1 MPPAASPPPC
11 PSVPPPWLPPA
22 AQARLPVL
30 LDDAALQAVLD
41 EAATGHVLAM
51 RLRADPPL
59 GLQLIAA
66 AQRHVRSGLRIT
78 HLEHALGLLGLQRAQ
93 ALVRQAA
100 AQRFNPHAPGHL
112 AYADAVAT
120 SLLAAHWAQAC
131 ARIDGRGDHASVF
144 WTTVLHGMTHW
155 HWALAQ
161 PARAEAWRTRVAAGE
176 RGATLERAW
185 LGRPLADW
193 DRALA
198 CHFGLAD
205 ADDLPLAPA
214 LNWRH
219 LKRSARLAWT
229 GTHPATVEGELGRW
243 LHQPTLAA
251 LLWFLLAREAMADW
265 HSPRTALL
273 LRVLAT
279 LRGWRL
285 DDTIA
290 FAHRHAAEASRGLTW
305 AVWTGAPAA
314 RLFWAR
320 PPARRLAA
328 EAPVPAT
335 AEPAPAQPT
344 PAAAAN
350 PGAAPAPAPAA
361 PASLDDFVAACQAQ
375 RFGTL
380 AEFLQAFALTLRQSL
395 GLARFALLMRTTDP
409 GRLVCIAAHGF
420 GAAVQPRR
428 LQVPLAQ
435 APLLARLMEQPGAF
449 LRVGPAQVPTA
460 RAQLPAPLDSE
471 LPAGGVALATL
482 TVRSRAAGILWADA
496 GAWGQGL
503 DDAQYQGIKRV
514 TLHFARELT
523 RLLVRQQQR
532 PSGEAASGA
541 AV

>member
-1 MPPAASPPPC
+1 MAAAP
-11 PSVPPPWLPPA
+11 
-22 AQARLPVL
+22 LPVL

-41 EAATGHVLAM
+41 EEATGHALAA

-59 GLQLIAA
+59 GLRLIAA
-66 AQRHVRSGLRIT
+66 AQRHVRGGLRIT
-78 HLEHALGLLGLQRAQ
+78 HLEHALGLLGLGRAQ

-100 AQRFNPHAPGHL
+100 ARRFDPRAPGHL
-112 AYADAVAT
+112 AYANAVAT

-131 ARIDGRGDHASVF
+131 ARIDGRGDHATVF
-144 WTTVLHGMTHW
+144 WTTVLHGITHW

-161 PARAEAWRTRVAAGE
+161 PARAEAWRARVAAGE
-176 RGATLERAW
+176 RGETLERAW
-185 LGRPLADW
+185 LGRALADW

-198 CHFGLAD
+198 CHLGLAD
-205 ADDLPLAPA
+205 ADDLPLAPV
-214 LNWRH
+214 LDRRH
-219 LKRSARLAWT
+219 LKRAARLAWT
-229 GTHPATVEGELGRW
+229 GANPATVEGELGRW
-243 LHQPTLAA
+243 LHQPALAP

-265 HSPRTALL
+265 HGPRTALL
-273 LRVLAT
+273 LRALAT

-305 AVWTGAPAA
+305 AVWDGAPAA

-320 PPARRLAA
+320 PPARRLAVAAA
-328 EAPVPAT
+328 EEVAAPAT
-335 AEPAPAQPT
+335 AAPMQTAAPQTPAPSAPT
-344 PAAAAN
+344 ASAPA
-350 PGAAPAPAPAA
+350 GAAPASAPAA
-361 PASLDDFVAACQAQ
+361 PLSLDDFVEACQAQ

-380 AEFLQAFALTLRQSL
+380 TGFLQAFALTLRQSL

-449 LRVGPAQVPTA
+449 LRVAPGQVPTA
-460 RAQLPAPLDSE
+460 RAQLPAPLDGE

-482 TVRSRAAGILWADA
+482 TVRGRAAGILWADA

-523 RLLVRQQQR
+523 RLLVLQQR
-532 PSGEAASGA
+532 RADEAAAG
-541 AV
+541 